1 MLPDEDILRIAAAV
15 RDSIAPV
22 LQEAVRAGAV
32 QAAAQIARDSE
43 FMGAYWE
50 RGYETLVKHG
60 REDVQKGLGRR
71 LLTWLAGAAFGVGIY
86 LATKAGVLK

>member
-1 MLPDEDILRIAAAV
+1 MDEKDVRRIAEAV
-15 RDSIAPV
+15 RDELVPA
-22 LQEAVRAGAV
+22 LTEAVRAGAV
-32 QAAAQIARDSE
+32 RAANELAHDSD
-43 FMGAYWE
+43 FMNAYWQ
-50 RGYETLVKHG
+50 RGYTSLVKHG